1 MNTNKGYTLIEI
13 LITLAM
19 ISVLSGIAYVSYQ
32 GYTLSVAK
40 KDLKLNGKLFVDS
53 VSGCVSVNGDWEITF
68 LTPAGLPGTNKEKPC
83 DTHDSNPEK
92 EKGKLQSML
101 DFTCPPGATCF
112 THTNGTT
119 HYTCL
124 EIRKEVSGKK
134 LQIVSRVNGEKP
146 SEHQI
151 LCGEVSAYIS
161 LSDSTCQK
169 NGDANL
175 IAGGLKDDCDWK

>member
-1 MNTNKGYTLIEI
+1 
-13 LITLAM
+13 M

-40 KDLKLNGKLFVDS
+40 KDLKLHGKLFVDA

-146 SEHQI
+146 SENQI